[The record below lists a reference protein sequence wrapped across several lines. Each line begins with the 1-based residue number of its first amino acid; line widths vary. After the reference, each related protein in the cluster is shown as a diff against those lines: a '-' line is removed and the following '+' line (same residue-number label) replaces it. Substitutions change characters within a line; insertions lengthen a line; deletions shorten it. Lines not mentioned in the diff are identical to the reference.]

1 MDIILYAEAFMC
13 KSNKENKS
21 SYINVK
27 AEVDVFST
35 KFINGDCGK
44 KNLCVLYICI
54 IVIKDIHSIIW
65 VINE

>member
-21 SYINVK
+21 SYINVN

-35 KFINGDCGK
+35 KFINGDCEK
-44 KNLCVLYICI
+44 KKTFVCYTYVLLL
-54 IVIKDIHSIIW
+54 
-65 VINE
+65 

>member
-35 KFINGDCGK
+35 KFINGDCGIK
-44 KNLCVLYICI
+44 KPLCAIHMYYCYKRYSLNNLG
-54 IVIKDIHSIIW
+54 H
-65 VINE
+65 

>member
-21 SYINVK
+21 SYINVN

-35 KFINGDCGK
+35 KFINGDCEK
-44 KNLCVLYICI
+44 KKPLCAIHRPMYYCYKSYSLNNLG
-54 IVIKDIHSIIW
+54 H
-65 VINE
+65 